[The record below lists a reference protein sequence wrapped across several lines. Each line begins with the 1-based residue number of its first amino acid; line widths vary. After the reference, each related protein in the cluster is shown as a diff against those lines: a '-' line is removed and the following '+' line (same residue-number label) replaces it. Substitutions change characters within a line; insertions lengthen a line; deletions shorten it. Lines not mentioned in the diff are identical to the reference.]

1 MFLFLLSFHS
11 MRRIFVSLL
20 LLWGLPG
27 LPLIQRLVAVSRA
40 GGFYILDS
48 SLRRFYFILS

>member
-1 MFLFLLSFHS
+1 